1 MPGSSEAKLKTAKS
15 TIQEVMEM
23 KFDAPVP
30 SVSTQP
36 DSNPEVMT
44 PPPTPLPPTPSVNV
58 GPIRFEFEDPPS
70 ISSQEETVPPL
81 KDHIIEALK
90 KRIFE
95 LENESRDLKLYT
107 DTFKKLFRPD
117 SILKATGQRKRVNWS
132 NKTMEESLHDKVV
145 LGSTGYDHL
154 QSKFPGMYPCKTT
167 QNKTLREN
175 MNVPFGIIEDSFKL
189 LEITAKKKHSK
200 QRYISLIM
208 DEMAIKELV
217 EYDPSLKCLT
227 GAITMPLGDDAT
239 IDDGKINPIAIFVK
253 FILLHK
259 DQCLIKTATFVV
271 HCIFSFWV
279 ENSLFSVINLV
290 SLMGQKSKGKK

>member
-1 MPGSSEAKLKTAKS
+1 
-15 TIQEVMEM
+15 
-23 KFDAPVP
+23 
-30 SVSTQP
+30 
-36 DSNPEVMT
+36 MT
-44 PPPTPLPPTPSVNV
+44 PPPTPMPPTPSVKV
-58 GPIRFEFEDPPS
+58 GPTRFEFEDLPPS
-70 ISSQEETVPPL
+70 SIQEESVPPL

-95 LENESRDLKLYT
+95 LENESRDLKLYA

-117 SILKATGQRKRVNWS
+117 SILKATGQRKKVNWS
-132 NKTMEESLHDKVV
+132 NETMEQSLHDKVV

-154 QSKFPGMYPCKTT
+154 QSKFPGMYPSKTT

-189 LEITAKKKHSK
+189 LEITAKKKHAK
-200 QRYISLIM
+200 QKYISLIM

-239 IDDGKINPIAIFVK
+239 IDDGKINPISIPYLNPIAILVFFAIYFRYSK
-253 FILLHK
+253 FSNHSAHQTINFTYHE
-259 DQCLIKTATFVV
+259 FR
-271 HCIFSFWV
+271 FSEFKV
-279 ENSLFSVINLV
+279 LQSVFDRDFT
-290 SLMGQKSKGKK
+290 SWS